1 VAISSLERE
10 LALPSH
16 RQSGSLNGPLDCL
29 PGYGLHQATQL
40 EVTSA
45 LQTLQG
51 LCLLHGPSKAML
63 SSVNFLKV
71 STRACLGCSSPL
83 PALLLAPLPAMPCSA
98 AAGMRAHVGAESHC
112 CLHG

>member
-1 VAISSLERE
+1 MSCLPAVLEVAISSLERE

-40 EVTSA
+40 EVTCA

-71 STRACLGCSSPL
+71 STQACLGCGC
-83 PALLLAPLPAMPCSA
+83 LAPLPAVPCS
-98 AAGMRAHVGAESHC
+98 GQKQM
-112 CLHG
+112 